1 MSEPDVGM
9 LNRWRRMSQTAR
21 GLSFIAVGTVLLVVG
36 IITSHTLSP
45 SRSSTNVY
53 ASGAGPA
60 APSTTTSTTSS
71 YGFVSTTSTNAA
83 STVRLSTTT
92 SQPIITTTTQLIAD
106 PSNLNS
112 GWVARLGSSQPG
124 VPREV
129 SDITNLLTQV
139 RSRYPNA
146 AVYLTDALGGRS
158 TLRSGYLVLLIGSYP
173 DRSGAAAVCAQL
185 PSSMKPYGCEVDH
198 IS

>member
-1 MSEPDVGM
+1 MSEPEAG
-9 LNRWRRMSQTAR
+9 LRNRWRGLSQTAR
-21 GLSFIAVGTVLLVVG
+21 GSSFIAVGTLLLIAGV
-36 IITSHTLSP
+36 ITSLSLSP

-53 ASGAGPA
+53 ASGAGSA
-60 APSTTTSTTSS
+60 ATSTITSTTSAYRS
-71 YGFVSTTSTNAA
+71 SSTASTSTA
-83 STVRLSTTT
+83 STVRLTTT
-92 SQPIITTTTQLIAD
+92 SQLITTTTQLVSD
-106 PSNLNS
+106 PSDLAS

-139 RSRYPNA
+139 RARYPNA

-158 TLRSGYLVLLIGSYP
+158 TLRPGYLVLLVGSYP
-173 DRSGAAAVCAQL
+173 DRSSAVAVCAQL
-185 PSSMKPYGCEVDH
+185 SSSLKPYGCDVDY